1 MLKSG
6 ARLTADNIK
15 VKLQHWIVGDSVA
28 VEMEKELHKLQLSDE
43 MSESAIEKKIAA
55 SSELTALIEK
65 IKPHTTII
73 QTHSGTGDNVAGNKI
88 ISH

>member
-6 ARLTADNIK
+6 VRLTADNIK
-15 VKLQHWIVGDSVA
+15 VKLQHWIVGDSIA

-43 MSESAIEKKIAA
+43 MSEFAIEKKIAT
-55 SSELTALIEK
+55 SIEVTALLEK
-65 IKPHTTII
+65 IKPTSTII

-88 ISH
+88 INH